1 MSNTKEN
8 IINNPFAQP
17 YNTPFDAIPFDRI
30 TVEHF
35 IPALKEGIR
44 REQEN
49 IDNIC
54 NNPSP
59 ATFENTIV
67 AYETGGQMASD
78 VLCAFNA
85 IIYSHSNDKLV
96 EVENELQQLYT
107 EHRNNVTLNEAL
119 FERIK
124 SVYNNRPA
132 TLTTEQNRLLDDI
145 YTGFVRAGANLKGN
159 EREEYRKLSKKLT
172 LLSLKFQENII
183 KDTDGFTLLVT
194 REEDIEGL
202 PADLVETAGKSAEE
216 SGKEGW
222 LFTLQEPRIAS
233 ADVYGVQH
241 HRCKRQ
247 RARQPQYS
255 KGNSEYTFAVCTPAG
270 LQHLQRLC
278 TCRAYGPNCRCCIFN
293 AWQADLELLAGGT
306 QGYKR
311 GKGVCHR
318 MRRQRLCIRT
328 LGFCL
333 LFRETEREQILFERQ
348 RGAPLS
354 EPRPGHIW
362 SILPCNKALWP

>member
-1 MSNTKEN
+1 
-8 IINNPFAQP
+8 
-17 YNTPFDAIPFDRI
+17 
-30 TVEHF
+30 
-35 IPALKEGIR
+35 
-44 REQEN
+44 
-49 IDNIC
+49 
-54 NNPSP
+54 
-59 ATFENTIV
+59 
-67 AYETGGQMASD
+67 MASD

-222 LFTLQEPRIAS
+222 LFTLHRPSYLPFITFCKNRELRRQMETVYSENPLKRASLCGVFSNASVPR
-233 ADVYGVQH
+233 
-241 HRCKRQ
+241 
-247 RARQPQYS
+247 
-255 KGNSEYTFAVCTPAG
+255 SERITLPYEPAG
-270 LQHLQRLC
+270 LSSKK
-278 TCRAYGPNCRCCIFN
+278 TDWSSA
-293 AWQADLELLAGGT
+293 
-306 QGYKR
+306 
-311 GKGVCHR
+311 
-318 MRRQRLCIRT
+318 
-328 LGFCL
+328 
-333 LFRETEREQILFERQ
+333 
-348 RGAPLS
+348 
-354 EPRPGHIW
+354 EPFLT
-362 SILPCNKALWP
+362 SILIGISAFTHLL